1 MTNATLKAVA
11 AAALIGLG
19 TLTLPAPAEA
29 GRGYGHGH
37 GHGGWGGGWGAGL
50 VGFGVGA
57 IVGSALAP
65 REVYVA
71 PPPPPGPAYYGP
83 AAYTYAPPAWTPDWY
98 TYCAQRY
105 RSFNPRTGYFV
116 GYDGLPYFC
125 Q

>member
-1 MTNATLKAVA
+1 MTNGTLKAIA

-19 TLTLPAPAEA
+19 TLALSAPAEA
-29 GRGYGHGH
+29 GRGYHHHG
-37 GHGGWGGGWGAGL
+37 GGGWGAGL
-50 VGFGVGA
+50 LGFGVGA

-65 REVYVA
+65 REVYVV
-71 PPPPPGPAYYGP
+71 PDYDYEPAYYGP
-83 AAYTYAPPAWTPDWY
+83 AAYGPPPWTPEWY

-105 RSFNPRTGYFV
+105 RSFNARTGYFR